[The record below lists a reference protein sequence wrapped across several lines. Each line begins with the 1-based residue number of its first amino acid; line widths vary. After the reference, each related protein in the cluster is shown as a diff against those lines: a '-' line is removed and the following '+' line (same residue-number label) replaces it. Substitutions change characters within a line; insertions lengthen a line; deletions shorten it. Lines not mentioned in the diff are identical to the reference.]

1 MAENNITD
9 EMLAVRMTKSELMRL
24 SAYFIDKDN
33 DIEGYGIDEVVT
45 NIHQLANTIE
55 ISIQEN
61 EA

>member
-1 MAENNITD
+1 MAAKNITD
-9 EMLAVRMTKSELMRL
+9 DMLAVRMTKSELMNL

-33 DIEGYGIDEVVT
+33 DIEGYGIDAVVT

-55 ISIQEN
+55 IAIQEN